1 MDNNQVLKWRFD
13 VSTFRLIGRD
23 LITDRVTALFELVK
37 NCYDANATETT
48 IVFNNVG
55 LEKNGESSIII
66 KDDGIGMSFA
76 DIRDKWMVIGTS
88 NKRSNPYSPEP
99 FNRKCVGEK
108 GIGRFAVDK
117 LGDKVNIITKQNG
130 ESQWLDVE
138 IDWDAYYKQ
147 SAENHDI
154 KLFTD
159 IENHYEFHDTENQ
172 NDHGTTL
179 TITNV
184 REIWLESDIKR
195 FVEESAKLVSPF
207 ANMSY
212 PMQIKVVAPEYG
224 IETIATKNLD
234 DVSIATIDFTLDFNL
249 SANIQDTAYFNEDTG
264 IIEIKTIPIK
274 SFGGIK
280 MKVYFFDDTARR
292 RYRKEFPNNQIDGV
306 KIYRDGIITTPFAE
320 NESDDDKKRDVLGID
335 KRLWKDIFDRV
346 STREIIGIVEITKDN
361 NPMIIDATNRQDFVD
376 NEQYRDLKEFI
387 ITQLDA
393 IEGYKKYSRKKKRK
407 ENSNTLES
415 AGQEIQSFISSVE
428 NIAQQN
434 PNLKDSL
441 TPVVEQAKKTG
452 KAVRTAIKEK
462 KEAEEE
468 FARKES
474 IYMSIMSLQEYA
486 IHITHAVRTTLN
498 KIRDRVEYFNLFY
511 PDPTEEDIFKRYA
524 KEMYI
529 EFLNVNKVI
538 DYMLSY
544 SQSNIQPE
552 DIELDETIKEIF
564 IEYKP
569 LFDANGITTE
579 IIIPEKI
586 MLRNTRQQFFRDIL
600 QNLLDNSIKAVK
612 DSSQKNI
619 RCTVVFEKEKLI
631 IMLSDTGCGIPEEKR
646 NWVFGIY
653 NTTTQDQGGAGIG
666 LYVVKTR
673 VESLQGNVSIIDSE
687 FGNIGTTVRIE
698 LPFKK

>member
-1 MDNNQVLKWRFD
+1 MDDNQVLKWRFD

-117 LGDKVNIITKQNG
+117 LGDKVNIITKQYG
-130 ESQWLDVE
+130 ENQWLDVE
-138 IDWDAYYKQ
+138 IDWEAYYKQ
-147 SAENHDI
+147 SVEQHDI

-159 IENHYEFHDTENQ
+159 IENHYEFHDADNQ
-172 NDHGTTL
+172 NEHGTTL

-184 REIWLESDIKR
+184 REFWLENDIKR
-195 FVEESAKLVSPF
+195 FVEEAAKLVSPF

-234 DVSIATIDFTLDFNL
+234 DVSIATIDFTLDFDL
-249 SANIQDTAYFNEDTG
+249 SANTQDSAYFNENTEL
-264 IIEIKTIPIK
+264 IEIQTIPIK

-280 MKVYFFDDTARR
+280 MKVFFFDDTARR

-346 STREIIGIVEITKDN
+346 STREIIGIVEITKKD

-393 IEGYKKYSRKKKRK
+393 IESYKKYSRKKKRK

-441 TPVVEQAKKTG
+441 TPVVEQARKTG

-612 DSSQKNI
+612 DSHQKII
-619 RCTVVFEKEKLI
+619 RCTVVIEKEKLV
-631 IMLSDTGCGIPEEKR
+631 IMLSDTGNGIPEEKR
-646 NWVFGIY
+646 TWVFGIY

-666 LYVVKTR
+666 LYIVKTR